1 MRKNHLR
8 EFGVF
13 NLLFGL
19 HLHYLQETV
28 VAQRLFPQTL
38 SWGFLMEGEPTEG
51 F

>member
-1 MRKNHLR
+1 MRRNHLR

-19 HLHYLQETV
+19 YLQSFHETV
-28 VAQRLFPQTL
+28 VAQGLFLQTL
-38 SWGFLMEGEPTEG
+38 SSEFLMEGEPTEG